1 MTFLENLI
9 YWRLD
14 KFDGLIFKKG
24 GGRWGAYIWNVNS
37 VKYLVGI
44 HLGAILTGFYGILQY
59 VNM

>member
-1 MTFLENLI
+1 M
-9 YWRLD
+9 
-14 KFDGLIFKKG
+14 GLYLRRG
-24 GGRWGAYIWNVNS
+24 GGGAPRGGAYIWNVNS